1 MIDLVLCQITTLFGA
16 DYCSKVRLN
25 SRLKAKTKVL
35 LIKYCNGLF
44 FGASLGCMGSLEFT
58 TIVYF

>member
-35 LIKYCNGLF
+35 LIK
-44 FGASLGCMGSLEFT
+44 S
-58 TIVYF
+58 